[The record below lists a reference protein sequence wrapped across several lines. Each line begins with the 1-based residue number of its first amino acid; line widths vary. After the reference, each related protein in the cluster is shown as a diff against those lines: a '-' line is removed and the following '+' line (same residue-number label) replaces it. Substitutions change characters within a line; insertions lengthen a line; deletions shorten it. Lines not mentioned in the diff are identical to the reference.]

1 MHFMAILA
9 AMAASGISFT
19 RFEGMFID
27 VVHIPA
33 PVKEKRKVMMR
44 YERK

>member
-1 MHFMAILA
+1 MLSWRYFA

-19 RFEGMFID
+19 QTFEVFID
-27 VVHIPA
+27 VVRYLLK
-33 PVKEKRKVMMR
+33 KEQEKVMMR